1 MASTARTFIALPIP
15 EVQRTRLGRLQS
27 LIAPDLP
34 GARWSEPRQF
44 HITLGFLGDVLDI
57 DLARLCRAVTDASAP
72 FPPFTLNLQGLGA
85 FPTPEQPRAVW
96 VGVTGPGLDTLNE
109 LQGAIADAVTEAGY
123 PPDDRFHPHVTLG
136 RLKGGK
142 KHGEPPDLNPRVNH
156 YRQWSAGN
164 FEVAAVV
171 AYASTLTPEGPDY
184 MSLATAPLKPRK
196 PGQGPPIR

>member
-27 LIAPDLP
+27 LIAPEMP
-34 GARWSEPRQF
+34 GARWSEPKQF
-44 HITLGFLGDVLDI
+44 HITLGFLGDVLDT
-57 DLARLCRAVTDASAP
+57 DLATLCRAVAEASAP
-72 FPPFTLNLQGLGA
+72 FSPFTLNLQGLGA
-85 FPTPEQPRAVW
+85 FPTPEAPRAVW
-96 VGVTGPGLDTLNE
+96 VGVAGPGLDILHE
-109 LQGAIADAVTEAGY
+109 LQQAIAQAVTDAGY

-136 RLKGGK
+136 RLKTGK
-142 KHGEPPDLNPRVNH
+142 KHRDAPDVTPQVNH
-156 YRQWSAGN
+156 FRTWSAGN

-196 PGQGPPIR
+196 PARDA